1 MRAGRL
7 NHLVIIQQP
16 TEVQD
21 STGQAVKSW
30 GTYATVWAG
39 VEPLKGRE
47 FLETQQI
54 NAETTTRIRIRKLAG
69 VTKKMRVSYDSRIYN
84 INAILHIHERQREMH
99 LMCSEG
105 ANDG

>member
-7 NHLVIIQQP
+7 RHLVTIQQP

-21 STGQAVKSW
+21 TTGQAVKSW
-30 GTYATVWAG
+30 GTYVQAWAS
-39 VEPLKGRE
+39 VEPLSGRE
-47 FLETQQI
+47 FLDAQQI
-54 NAETTTRIRIRKLAG
+54 NAETKVRIRIRSVSG
-69 VTKKMRVSYDSRIYN
+69 ITEKMRVSWDSRVYN
-84 INAILHIHERQREMH
+84 INAILDIQERDREIH